1 MSHYDKIRSQLGHD
15 EVGLRSTAA
24 HAQDCTEAFV
34 ARLGRQPKL
43 KGNLIGPEPVLAED
57 SPTNTINLAVV
68 VENDARA
75 GVDPKHLVSYDGIK
89 WPETEYKQPHP
100 KEQTTDQT

>member
-1 MSHYDKIRSQLGHD
+1 MECACSVPLPKMSYYDKIRSQLGHD

-75 GVDPKHLVSYDGIK
+75 GVDPKHLVS
-89 WPETEYKQPHP
+89 
-100 KEQTTDQT
+100 

>member
-1 MSHYDKIRSQLGHD
+1 MAHYNKIRSRLGHD
-15 EVGLRSTAA
+15 EVGVPSTDRPR
-24 HAQDCTEAFV
+24 QDCTEAFV

-57 SPTNTINLAVV
+57 SPTNPINLAVV

-75 GVDPKHLVSYDGIK
+75 GVDPKHLVS
-89 WPETEYKQPHP
+89 
-100 KEQTTDQT
+100 